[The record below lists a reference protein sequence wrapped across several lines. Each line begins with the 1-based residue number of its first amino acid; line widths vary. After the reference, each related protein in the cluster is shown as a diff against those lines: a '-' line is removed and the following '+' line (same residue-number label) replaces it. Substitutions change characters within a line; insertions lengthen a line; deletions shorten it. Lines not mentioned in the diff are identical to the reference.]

1 MKRTTPTIMLLLFAA
16 GLLLFGSCQQ
26 AQQNSDSAAVDE
38 STTVSLETKG
48 QSAVQDPESKPNI
61 LQIAIGSKDH
71 STLVAAVQ
79 AAGLEDVLV
88 NAGPLTVFA
97 PNNAAFDKLPEGT
110 LEELTKPENK
120 DKLARIIKFH
130 ASPGKY
136 TEDMLRDGMRLFQ
149 ASGHYVKVERKN
161 DGIYVNGSK
170 LLGSVPASNGLV
182 YVIEDVWLP
191 PEE

>member
-1 MKRTTPTIMLLLFAA
+1 MMKHTTSMAKLLLFAA
-16 GLLLFGSCQQ
+16 GLFLLGSCQQ
-26 AQQNSDSAAVDE
+26 AQQDS
-38 STTVSLETKG
+38 STTPTEETATSIETKG
-48 QSAVQDPESKPNI
+48 QSAVQDPDSKPNI
-61 LQIAIGSKDH
+61 LQIAINSKDH

-120 DKLARIIKFH
+120 EKLAGIIKFH

-136 TEDMLRDGMRLFQ
+136 TENMLKDGMRLFQ
-149 ASGHYVKVERKN
+149 ASGHYVKVERKD

-170 LLGSVPASNGLV
+170 LLGSVPASNGIV